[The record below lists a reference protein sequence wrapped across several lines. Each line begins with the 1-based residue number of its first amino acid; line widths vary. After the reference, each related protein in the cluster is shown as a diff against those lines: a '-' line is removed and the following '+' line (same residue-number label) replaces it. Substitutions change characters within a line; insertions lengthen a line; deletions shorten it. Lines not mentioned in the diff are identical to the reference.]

1 MIDVQQVLELLWLES
16 ETIIT
21 GIEGKPY
28 KIVFSRPQDFFDVVM
43 FEEDQQVGF
52 ITLKYEGDGVYSIVN
67 ETKKNIHPGLINT
80 PGHGIEVKKQYRKRG
95 VGKALLSI
103 GIGLVQRDW
112 RKNKKEGRF
121 TVVASDVTASGLG
134 CYRNFGFI
142 VREGMAV
149 THCHYMEEEKVPALC
164 ILDRKASF
172 WKRFKM
178 RLNLGK

>member
-1 MIDVQQVLELLWLES
+1 MIAVQQVLELLWLES
-16 ETIIT
+16 ETIIN

-28 KIVFSRPQDFFDVVM
+28 KIVFSRPQNFFDVVM
-43 FEEDQQVGF
+43 VEGDRKVGF

-67 ETKKNIHPGLINT
+67 ETKKNFHTGFINT
-80 PGHGIEVKKQYRKRG
+80 PGHGIEVSKEYRKRG

-112 RKNKKEGRF
+112 QQNRKKGRF

-149 THCHYMEEEKVPALC
+149 THCHYMESENVPELC
-164 ILDRKASF
+164 ILDQKASF
-172 WKRFKM
+172 WKRLKM
-178 RLNLGK
+178 RLHLGK